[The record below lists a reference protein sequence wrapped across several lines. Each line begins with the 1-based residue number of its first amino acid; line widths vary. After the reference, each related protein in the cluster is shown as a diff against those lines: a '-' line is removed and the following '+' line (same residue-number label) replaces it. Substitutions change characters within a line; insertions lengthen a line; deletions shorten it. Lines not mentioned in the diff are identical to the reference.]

1 VKKRYVI
8 LGLFISIP
16 VLLSCNSISRIFP
29 LQKSLEE
36 TPPPTL
42 LTPLNT
48 QTSTIQSNLP
58 CPIPVGTPIPM
69 DGSEFEALPANLIQ
83 YLNSSGDLSTLV
95 SILEDGDWLPMD
107 SPGWM
112 EDDFTGDSLNDI
124 VIILID
130 PEAESILPEGTLIFG
145 QCQEDHYEIVFQ
157 SPEPM
162 GWSAPEIFFSGDL
175 NGDQVSDLLIGRQSC
190 GAHTCFTQL
199 EALVWSGDTLENRL
213 QGTSEDMPIPT
224 IEVNPESKEITVTA
238 EGIGS
243 VGAGPYRRFIRQ
255 WTWDE
260 DQAAF
265 LPSPDVY
272 LPSNFRIHTLHD
284 ADQAALDGDYEEAV
298 ERYTAVIED
307 DELQDYMEPAVER
320 PQLAAYASFRLMLTY
335 LLMNETSRAETTH
348 SSIMMKYPVGN
359 PASDFAGMTDA
370 FWNEYQSSRDVGSA
384 CLVAQSFA
392 DSHLE
397 TILEPLYYGYAN
409 PAYEVTDICPFTD

>member
-1 VKKRYVI
+1 VKKRYAI
-8 LGLFISIP
+8 LGLFVSIP
-16 VLLSCNSISRIFP
+16 VLLSCNSISRIFSS
-29 LQKSLEE
+29 QKSLDE
-36 TPPPTL
+36 TPSPVI
-42 LTPLNT
+42 LTPLST
-48 QTSTIQSNLP
+48 QTSAIQSNLP

-69 DGSEFEALPANLIQ
+69 DASEFEALPANLIQ
-83 YLNSSGDLSTLV
+83 YLNSGGDLSTLI
-95 SILEDGDWLPMD
+95 SILEDADRLPME
-107 SPGWM
+107 SPRLVV
-112 EDDFTGDSLNDI
+112 DDFTGDGLNDMAI
-124 VIILID
+124 TLIN

-145 QCQEDHYEIVFQ
+145 QCQEDHYEIAFQ
-157 SPEPM
+157 SPERM
-162 GWSAPEIFFSGDL
+162 GWSAPEIFFSDDL
-175 NGDQVSDLLIGRQSC
+175 NGDPVSDLLIGRQSC

-213 QGTSEDMPIPT
+213 QGTSEDMPSPS

-260 DQAAF
+260 DQEAF
-265 LPSPDVY
+265 LPSPDIY

-284 ADQAALDGDYEEAV
+284 ADQAAQDGDYEEAV

-335 LLMNETSRAETTH
+335 LLMNEISQAETTH
-348 SSIMMKYPVGN
+348 SSIMTNYPAGS
-359 PASDFAGMTDA
+359 PDSDFARMADA
-370 FWNEYQSSRDVGSA
+370 FWNEYQSSRDIGSA

-392 DSHLE
+392 DSHPE
-397 TILEPLYYGYAN
+397 TIMEPLYYGYAN
-409 PAYEVTDICPFTD
+409 PTYEATAICPFTD